1 MNYNRIRQL
10 SGNSIHLGR
19 ILDNESSRGLT
30 QEETDNLI
38 RLLIQYK
45 RPENVEEY
53 LLQLKKSVDS
63 LFQKLI
69 ISIVD
74 YNFQNVDFIELA
86 EEKNITE
93 KENILTIE
101 MVCEEMKISRPTIYN
116 WFKIGL
122 KKFAIGKRIYIHRSD
137 LDTFINEQKS

>member
-38 RLLIQYK
+38 RSLIQYK

-53 LLQLKKSVDS
+53 LLQLKNSVDS

-86 EEKNITE
+86 EEKNIPE
-93 KENILTIE
+93 KESILTIK

-122 KKFAIGKRIYIHRSD
+122 VKFSVGKRTYIHRSD
-137 LDTFINEQKS
+137 LDIFINEQRS